1 MSSDVQLEPNRH
13 RRSRERVCRAVRG
26 AARNVYDAIRDAIT
40 CTCPTIHDVGLRL
53 APQSVSITPDDDDED
68 VITSLKFHIAMSD
81 AASTFMEAEGQQWG
95 TVRLWDQ
102 VAPRPLR
109 AEKVVSVPRRATSP
123 SPSKPD
129 RQRVLRPKDR
139 FTVSFALSTAAHIA
153 STIAGS
159 TTVTRTIATTTT
171 PSGFPSGAI
180 EMQQA
185 PSMAATSHPPASIS
199 NLCQALK
206 RSQKQGAGE
215 CCGHVKD
222 KNSSRRFDVFPLFD
236 MDNPD
241 TGIWS
246 MVSLGAILDGASD
259 GNQPN
264 TLTYLD
270 RLRLAWMV
278 ASSVVQLQ
286 STPWLESPPT
296 HNDIFLIRQSDSTLR
311 KEAFVLKKFSNTT
324 GPITYAATI
333 ACAATPVTAAARNPV
348 LVALGVLLIELILG
362 QPIQKLCP
370 SPGPSRYDLRG
381 LGNDRTLM
389 PILDKVNTVG
399 GSNYHSAVRKC
410 ISHDF
415 GFGDI
420 RRGREDEM
428 TRQNAAFFDV
438 IGLLERDMDV
448 VATI

>member
-1 MSSDVQLEPNRH
+1 MFVLRRSDYQHLIGRLRTGVSSLESLVSSDVQLEPNRH
-13 RRSRERVCRAVRG
+13 RRSRDRVCRAVRG

-53 APQSVSITPDDDDED
+53 APQSVSI
-68 VITSLKFHIAMSD
+68 
-81 AASTFMEAEGQQWG
+81 
-95 TVRLWDQ
+95 
-102 VAPRPLR
+102 
-109 AEKVVSVPRRATSP
+109 
-123 SPSKPD
+123 
-129 RQRVLRPKDR
+129 
-139 FTVSFALSTAAHIA
+139 
-153 STIAGS
+153 AGS

-180 EMQQA
+180 EMQRA

-270 RLRLAWMV
+270 RLRLAWTV

-286 STPWLESPPT
+286 STSWLESPPT

-333 ACAATPVTAAARNPV
+333 ACAVTPVTAAARNPV

-370 SPGPSRYDLRG
+370 SPGPSRYDLGG
-381 LGNDRTLM
+381 LGNDRNLM